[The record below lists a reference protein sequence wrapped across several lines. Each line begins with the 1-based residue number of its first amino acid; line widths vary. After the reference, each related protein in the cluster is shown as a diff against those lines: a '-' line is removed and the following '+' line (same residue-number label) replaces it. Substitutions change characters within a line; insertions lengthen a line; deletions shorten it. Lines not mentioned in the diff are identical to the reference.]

1 LQHQERTSIASEPD
15 FSSLSVMADPK
26 TETEEP
32 GMSFKEPMF
41 KEEIEPPIVRR
52 RKRRSSA
59 QEDDW

>member
-1 LQHQERTSIASEPD
+1 MTE
-15 FSSLSVMADPK
+15 PK
-26 TETEEP
+26 TETEELGIP
-32 GMSFKEPMF
+32 FKEQMF